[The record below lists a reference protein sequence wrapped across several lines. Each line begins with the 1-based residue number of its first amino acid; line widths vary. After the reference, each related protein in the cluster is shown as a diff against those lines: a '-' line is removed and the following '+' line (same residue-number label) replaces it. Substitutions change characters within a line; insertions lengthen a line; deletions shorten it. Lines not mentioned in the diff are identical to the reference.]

1 MKKLFI
7 VAAAALG
14 LMTANAQQAVE
25 HTNFADNWS
34 IGVQGGVTTPL
45 VHHAFFGSMRGT
57 FGLDIHKQ
65 ISPVFGL
72 GVEGIAAINTSSWD
86 SPVRS
91 YTAIDQSY
99 VGVYGNANLTNLFCG
114 FSCEPRKFSIDA
126 VAGAGW
132 IHTYWAKSQAPD
144 WNDFGTKVGL
154 NFNYSPSPAVTLSL
168 RPSILWNMTANDV
181 AQTNAAYDV
190 HSATFN
196 LSVGLMYNFGNGF
209 NCVTCAP
216 DLSGEV
222 AELNGRVNAL
232 RGELANATA
241 LAQQND
247 ARAKALAAELEACKN
262 RPVQTNTV
270 VNNNLSSVR
279 YVFFKIGSSVITN
292 DQQPNVEMIAAY
304 LKNHK
309 DSKVIIKG
317 YASKVGNYENNV
329 KLANNRAQA
338 VKNALVNKYKINA
351 DRITAEGEGIGE
363 MFSEESWNQ
372 VSICTVE
379 D

>member
-1 MKKLFI
+1 MKKIFI
-7 VAAAALG
+7 IAAAAVG

-25 HTNFADNWS
+25 HTNFGDNWS
-34 IGVQGGVTTPL
+34 IGLTGGVTTPL
-45 VHHAFFGSMRGT
+45 KNHAFFGNMRGT
-57 FGLDIHKQ
+57 FGLDLHKQ
-65 ISPVFGL
+65 ISYVFGVGAE
-72 GVEGIAAINTSSWD
+72 GVAAINTSSWD
-86 SPVRS
+86 NAIRS
-91 YTAIDQSY
+91 NTVIDQSY
-99 VGVYGNANLTNLFCG
+99 VGAYANVNLTNLFMG
-114 FSCEPRKFSIDA
+114 YSCDARKFGIDA

-132 IHTYWAKSQAPD
+132 LHTYWAKSQAPD
-144 WNDFGTKVGL
+144 WNDFATKVGL
-154 NFNYSPSPAVTLSL
+154 NINYTPTPAVTLSL
-168 RPSILWNMTANDV
+168 RPSIMWNMTGNDV

-196 LSVGLMYNFGNGF
+196 LALGVMFNFGNGF
-209 NCVTCAP
+209 PCVTCP
-216 DLSGEV
+216 NDLSGEV

-247 ARAKALAAELEACKN
+247 ARARALAAELEACKN

-270 VNNNLSSVR
+270 VNNNLNSVR
-279 YVFFKIGSSVITN
+279 YVFFKIGSSVITK

-338 VKNALVNKYKINA
+338 VKNALVNTYKINA